1 MKKRST
7 AKNNLLK
14 YFLLIAT
21 FLVCVFFAIGEP
33 AFIKITNLLDIF
45 RATTIIAIV
54 GIGMTVVQAV
64 GEFDFGIG
72 ACGSFAACLVAKI
85 MIEWIPNFWVA
96 LVITMLASLLVGL
109 VNYFLVVVIGIRAW
123 IATFGMATVM
133 GGCAKLLTG
142 GGTYYTM
149 KWPSGFLTLGQGYV
163 FEIVPVQV
171 LVLLVLAAV
180 AYVFC
185 ERTGSLGQGASTAV
199 GLAYAD
205 KLDHNTER
213 FTYLIVGDG
222 EITEGQVWEAANF
235 AAAKEL
241 KNLIMFVDKNGKMDP
256 YSPYTSD
263 PNNITQRFKAFGF
276 ATQEVNGH
284 DVSAVYDAIMI
295 AQKQDK
301 PSVIVLDTIKGKSI
315 PEIEDMETNHSI
327 SVDDERLT
335 RLLAAFEAQK
345 KAIDMEG

>member
-1 MKKRST
+1 MLNDVKRRQLE
-7 AKNNLLK
+7 K
-14 YFLLIAT
+14 
-21 FLVCVFFAIGEP
+21 FAIDIRIEIAKMINATEAQRGHIGGSFSLAEVMAVLYGEVMRVDP
-33 AFIKITNLLDIF
+33 RNPKWENRDYFVLSKGHCGPVAYATLALQGFFPMEMLKTMNRGGTNLPSHCDRLH
-45 RATTIIAIV
+45 TP
-54 GIGMTVVQAV
+54 GIDM
-64 GEFDFGIG
+64 
-72 ACGSFAACLVAKI
+72 C
-85 MIEWIPNFWVA
+85 
-96 LVITMLASLLVGL
+96 
-109 VNYFLVVVIGIRAW
+109 
-123 IATFGMATVM
+123 
-133 GGCAKLLTG
+133 
-142 GGTYYTM
+142 
-149 KWPSGFLTLGQGYV
+149 
-163 FEIVPVQV
+163 
-171 LVLLVLAAV
+171 
-180 AYVFC
+180 
-185 ERTGSLGQGASTAV
+185 TGSLGQGASTAV

-345 KAIDMEG
+345 KSD

>member
-1 MKKRST
+1 MLNDVKRRQLE
-7 AKNNLLK
+7 K
-14 YFLLIAT
+14 
-21 FLVCVFFAIGEP
+21 FAIDIRIEIAKMINATEAQRGHIGGSFSLAEVMAVLYGEVMRVDP
-33 AFIKITNLLDIF
+33 RNPKWENRDYFVLSKGHCGPVAYATLALQGFFPMEMLKTMNRGGTNLPSHCDRLH
-45 RATTIIAIV
+45 TP
-54 GIGMTVVQAV
+54 GIDM
-64 GEFDFGIG
+64 
-72 ACGSFAACLVAKI
+72 C
-85 MIEWIPNFWVA
+85 
-96 LVITMLASLLVGL
+96 
-109 VNYFLVVVIGIRAW
+109 
-123 IATFGMATVM
+123 
-133 GGCAKLLTG
+133 
-142 GGTYYTM
+142 
-149 KWPSGFLTLGQGYV
+149 
-163 FEIVPVQV
+163 
-171 LVLLVLAAV
+171 
-180 AYVFC
+180 
-185 ERTGSLGQGASTAV
+185 TGSLGQGASTAV

-335 RLLAAFEAQK
+335 RLLADFEAQK

>member
-1 MKKRST
+1 MLNDVKRRQLE
-7 AKNNLLK
+7 K
-14 YFLLIAT
+14 
-21 FLVCVFFAIGEP
+21 FAIDIRIEIAKMINATEAQRGHIGGSFSLAEVMAVLYGEVMRVDP
-33 AFIKITNLLDIF
+33 RNPKWENRDYFVLSKGHCGPVAYATLALQGFFPMEMLKTMNRGGTNLPSHCDRLH
-45 RATTIIAIV
+45 TP
-54 GIGMTVVQAV
+54 GIDM
-64 GEFDFGIG
+64 
-72 ACGSFAACLVAKI
+72 C
-85 MIEWIPNFWVA
+85 
-96 LVITMLASLLVGL
+96 
-109 VNYFLVVVIGIRAW
+109 
-123 IATFGMATVM
+123 
-133 GGCAKLLTG
+133 
-142 GGTYYTM
+142 
-149 KWPSGFLTLGQGYV
+149 
-163 FEIVPVQV
+163 
-171 LVLLVLAAV
+171 
-180 AYVFC
+180 
-185 ERTGSLGQGASTAV
+185 TGSLGQGASTAV